1 MERTLSLSSPIN
13 DSVYQMHPNDLN
25 PANNTCITEPIMLR
39 GTVLSAERIRAA
51 SKRCLTCSHGVVYT
65 VKQSGSR
72 CSFKQGIK
80 VVLIIYAAIIFHA
93 MSWTDPKRK
102 TSRGFL
108 NL

>member
-1 MERTLSLSSPIN
+1 
-13 DSVYQMHPNDLN
+13 MHPNDLN
-25 PANNTCITEPIMLR
+25 PAKKTRITEPIVLR

-65 VKQSGSR
+65 AKQAGSH
-72 CSFKQGIK
+72 CSFEQRIK

-93 MSWTDPKRK
+93 MSWTYPKRK
-102 TSRGFL
+102 TSSGFL